1 MTNQKTT
8 SKNEVFGKA
17 VMCLGLSTVY
27 IAALAWPFG
36 LSEHGYVAARALL
49 AGSVMFAISVPA
61 WIINIKRE
69 LASATVEEKVTAEAK
84 DMVPQKAGNR
94 A

>member
-17 VMCLGLSTVY
+17 IMCLGLSTVY

-36 LSEHGYVAARALL
+36 LSEHGYVATRAIL
-49 AGSVMFAISVPA
+49 AGSIMFAISVPV
-61 WIINIKRE
+61 WVINIKRE
-69 LASATVEEKVTAEAK
+69 LASAEEKAKAEAK
-84 DMVPQKAGNR
+84 EKVSQKVGHLA
-94 A
+94 

>member
-8 SKNEVFGKA
+8 SKNEVLGKA
-17 VMCLGLSTVY
+17 IMCLGLSTVY

-36 LSEHGYVAARALL
+36 LSEHGYVATRAIT
-49 AGSVMFAISVPA
+49 AGSVMFAISVPV

-69 LASATVEEKVTAEAK
+69 LASAEEKVTAEAK
-84 DMVPQKAGNR
+84 EQVSQKVGHLA
-94 A
+94 